1 MNGLWYSDSVDSILN
16 LRRHDDFQVLILLG
30 FALSL
35 SALSLILVTQ
45 VYCVRS
51 DFTYFYFVVN
61 HPKYRKFYL
70 FKFFK
75 TNVFKS

>member
-1 MNGLWYSDSVDSILN
+1 MLN
-16 LRRHDDFQVLILLG
+16 LRRRDDFQVLILLV

-45 VYCVRS
+45 VYCVLS

-61 HPKYRKFYL
+61 HPRYRKFCL
-70 FKFFK
+70 FKLFK
-75 TNVFKS
+75 TYVFKS